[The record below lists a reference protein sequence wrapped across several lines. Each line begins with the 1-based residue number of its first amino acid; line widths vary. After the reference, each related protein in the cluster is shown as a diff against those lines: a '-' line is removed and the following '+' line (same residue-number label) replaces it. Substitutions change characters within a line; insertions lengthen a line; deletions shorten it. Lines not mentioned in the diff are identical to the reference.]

1 MGLFAFHRGKNSPS
15 TRTLEE
21 LSMGCLG
28 LSIYLV
34 AHFIFIRSM
43 SGLFIILLA
52 GTLGLSISFFC
63 SLMEASLFAV
73 PLAYVRHRA
82 DQNSRAGQILLK
94 FKEEMGDPIAAVLIF
109 NTISHTAAAAVV
121 GARAAE
127 VWGQSSLIWVSA
139 IYTLMILFI
148 AEIFPKQ
155 VGVLYARQV
164 SFLIAWPLYLLIK
177 VSYPMIVVTKFV
189 DKLLKRN
196 EEQPAVTRQE
206 VVSMAEIG
214 KEEGVLH
221 PFAATAI
228 HNLVGLDKKRVR
240 DVLTPRVV
248 VFRLAAQR
256 ELQSVR
262 EELLEW
268 NYSRIPLFDED
279 YEDRI
284 LGFILQREISNALIR
299 GEEGKKLVDFVRPIS
314 VVPEVMDLQSLFH
327 HFQESREHICSVVDE
342 HGTFV
347 GLVTLEDLLEEILG
361 SEIVDES
368 DLVTDLR
375 TYAKLLFEEKRRRQ
389 GRN

>member
-1 MGLFAFHRGKNSPS
+1 
-15 TRTLEE
+15 
-21 LSMGCLG
+21 
-28 LSIYLV
+28 
-34 AHFIFIRSM
+34 M

-52 GTLGLSISFFC
+52 GALGLSISFFC

-73 PLAYVRHRA
+73 PLAYVRHKA
-82 DQNSRAGQILLK
+82 DQGSRAGAILLR

-127 VWGQSSLIWVSA
+127 VWGDSSLIWVSA

-148 AEIFPKQ
+148 SEIFPKQ

-164 SFLIAWPLYLLIK
+164 SFIIAWPLYALIK
-177 VSYPMIVVTKFV
+177 ISYPMIVVTKFV
-189 DKLLKRN
+189 DHMLKKN

-214 KEEGVLH
+214 REEGVLH

-256 ELQSVR
+256 NLGSVR
-262 EELLEW
+262 LELPSW
-268 NYSRIPLFDED
+268 NYSRIPLFDEEF
-279 YEDRI
+279 EDRI
-284 LGFILQREISNALIR
+284 LGFVLQREISNALLR
-299 GEEGKKLVDFVRPIS
+299 NEDEKVLGDFVRPIS
-314 VVPEVMDLQSLFH
+314 VVPEIMDLQSLFH
-327 HFQESREHICSVVDE
+327 HFQDTREHICSVVDE

-375 TYAKLLFEEKRRRQ
+375 SYAKVLFEEKRRRQ
-389 GRN
+389 LQKATPVL